1 MGKHGEDEGKREK
14 CINLPGC
21 GMIKGQC
28 GGDWTGAQNGLNGL
42 TLLQDKPLA
51 WSS

>member
-28 GGDWTGAQNGLNGL
+28 GGDWTGAQNGL